1 MEQII
6 LILIQKRLSL
16 SQFQRNQKEL
26 RAVDV
31 DSTSLEVLF
40 YIKANRSGIDP
51 R

>member
-31 DSTSLEVLF
+31 DSTIEVLF
-40 YIKANRSGIDP
+40 YILKANRSGIDP